1 MYPSLPIN
9 PSMDRESSMGT
20 SDIQCNEKEHD
31 TPSDFASESQIPPF
45 FTQIELD
52 IFKRTKVFTYE
63 AYSSSSNPDTLPSN
77 DPTSPIMDRPIGT
90 KAKSF
95 DVVDF
100 TFMKE
105 FFKTKSKPLEDQV
118 EE

>member
-45 FTQIELD
+45 FTQID
-52 IFKRTKVFTYE
+52 KRTKVFTYE

-90 KAKSF
+90 KVSNKEGCKRKN
-95 DVVDF
+95 
-100 TFMKE
+100 KE